1 MGPPPEARHSTLE
14 AENSRPESTAQSP
27 PEGTEPNPQSQNTA
41 KSIEVS
47 EEFLK
52 RKRHEL
58 QTLNFELEQQ
68 HELFHRIYTNQRLW
82 HSRLSLFVILLSS
95 TMTLMSSLTFVLPA
109 DIIENKHDRIPNI
122 VLSFLV
128 TIISSILKWGGWD
141 TRSEETKTAATRITS
156 WTGKIK
162 QQLIIVDEALA
173 ECYSGEKMDH
183 SPEDKYCIPSK
194 VSISAMKIEELQKVQ
209 NEAREEVTKSRQVIF
224 NLKPNMVLDY
234 EKRILEGALAAQ
246 NTEITRTFS
255 SMFKTRL
262 DEYYKNGGSE
272 GWSITTEKSD
282 SYDTPDSD
290 SKSFGHESKVLYS
303 KEKGDLSYL
312 HNFSKLVNDQRNILA
327 THEHMLRY
335 AKDYRRSMFAERGIK
350 RGNIYAARKL
360 LWWLCCCAKCV
371 EPELLPIDPVPLALE
386 NREQIKSNK
395 KKKIMYEK
403 WLRDKETHH
412 GHNAE
417 EHSKSPPP
425 QKVTNAL
432 SLMRTEQVKLAE
444 MMQKMKR
451 EREQLEKDRTERAD
465 SFSTNTKIN
474 TDEDI
479 RLPVITEIPQQRN
492 LETEKEA
499 ELEVKLEVRETDEE
513 GKTVNL

>member
-1 MGPPPEARHSTLE
+1 MGPPVEAQQGTLE
-14 AENSRPESTAQSP
+14 AQHSTSESTSQSP
-27 PEGTEPNPQSQNTA
+27 PNGTEPNPQSQSVA
-41 KSIEVS
+41 KSIDVS

-141 TRSEETKTAATRITS
+141 TRSEETKTAATRITT

-173 ECYSGEKMDH
+173 ECYSGENMEH
-183 SPEDKYCIPSK
+183 SSEDKYCTPMK
-194 VSISAMKIEELQKVQ
+194 VNISAMKIEELQKVQ

-234 EKRILEGALAAQ
+234 EKRILEGALSAQ

-255 SMFKTRL
+255 SMFKTKL
-262 DEYYKNGGSE
+262 DEYYKNGGNE

-282 SYDTPDSD
+282 SYDAPDSD

-303 KEKGDLSYL
+303 KEKGDLAYL

-360 LWWLCCCAKCV
+360 LWWLCCCAKCM

-386 NREQIKSNK
+386 NREQIKTNK
-395 KKKIMYEK
+395 KKKIMYDE
-403 WLRDKETHH
+403 WLRDKDTQQS
-412 GHNAE
+412 NVSP
-417 EHSKSPPP
+417 SKE
-425 QKVTNAL
+425 VTDAINI
-432 SLMRTEQVKLAE
+432 MRTEQA
-444 MMQKMKR
+444 KMNATMKKIKQ
-451 EREQLEKDRTERAD
+451 EREQLKKDRDEHAN
-465 SFSTNTKIN
+465 SFLTNKKIN
-474 TDEDI
+474 TDEDV
-479 RLPVITEIPQQRN
+479 RLAVITEIPQQQN
-492 LETEKEA
+492 DA
-499 ELEVKLEVRETDEE
+499 VALEVKENEDEE